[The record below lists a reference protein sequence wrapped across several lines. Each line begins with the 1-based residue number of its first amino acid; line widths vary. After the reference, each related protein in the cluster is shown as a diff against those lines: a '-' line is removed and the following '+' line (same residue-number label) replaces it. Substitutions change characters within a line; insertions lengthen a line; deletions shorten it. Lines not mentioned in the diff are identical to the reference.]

1 MEKRLTKREGG
12 KAYYPCCFEY
22 PCNGTGCKIDGCKL
36 EEEVCKSLADYE
48 DIGTP
53 RGIMAMMAENQRL
66 HRENFWLTSEREP
79 GPRWIAMADKLPP
92 EDGSY
97 IVCTKLGAVCT
108 ATFNAKLGRWGH
120 SMYGVTH
127 WMPLPK
133 APGEESAD
141 GTA

>member
-1 MEKRLTKREGG
+1 MDDMLTIEELIAHCDRELHQVPRGSIFYREHESVKGYLKILKSYIDTRLTPKEVGSL
-12 KAYYPCCFEY
+12 KA
-22 PCNGTGCKIDGCKL
+22 
-36 EEEVCKSLADYE
+36 EVE
-48 DIGTP
+48 
-53 RGIMAMMAENQRL
+53 RL

-79 GPRWIAMADKLPP
+79 VPGWIAMVDKLPP

-108 ATFNAKLGRWGH
+108 AHFNVKTGRWGH

-133 APGEESAD
+133 APEKGR
-141 GTA
+141 

>member
-1 MEKRLTKREGG
+1 
-12 KAYYPCCFEY
+12 
-22 PCNGTGCKIDGCKL
+22 
-36 EEEVCKSLADYE
+36 
-48 DIGTP
+48 
-53 RGIMAMMAENQRL
+53 MAEYINKKEIYGRFFNGGSGVVRIHVSDIDMLPSADVVSAEEFALLEAKNEVLGQENDRLKVEIKRL

-79 GPRWIAMADKLPP
+79 GLRWIAMADKLPP

-108 ATFNAKLGRWGH
+108 ATFNVKLGRWGH

-133 APGEESAD
+133 APGEE
-141 GTA
+141 G